1 MTFTKLI
8 LIRHGESQWNKLNK
22 FTGWE
27 DIDLSSQGKKEAKN
41 AARLLYLKKFTF
53 DLAYTSML
61 KRAIHTLWFIL
72 KDLNRSWIP
81 INKSWRLNERH
92 YGALQGLNKSDTIQ
106 EYGHEQVKQWRRSF
120 TTLPPQV
127 DISDRRFPGNDIR
140 YSNVKR
146 NQLPVSESLALTV
159 DRVIPYWQEIIFPA
173 LKKNKKII
181 IVAHGN
187 SLRALIK
194 YLDHIDN
201 NKILE
206 LEIPTGIPI
215 VYEFNEK
222 FKPIKYS
229 YLKNT
234 T

>member
-1 MTFTKLI
+1 
-8 LIRHGESQWNKLNK
+8 
-22 FTGWE
+22 
-27 DIDLSSQGKKEAKN
+27 
-41 AARLLYLKKFTF
+41 
-53 DLAYTSML
+53 
-61 KRAIHTLWFIL
+61 
-72 KDLNRSWIP
+72 

-92 YGALQGLNKSDTIQ
+92 YGALQGLNKLDTIQ
-106 EYGHEQVKQWRRSF
+106 KYGLEQVKQWRRSF
-120 TTLPPQV
+120 TTMPPKV
-127 DISDRRFPGNDIR
+127 DTLDKRFPGNDIR
-140 YSNVKR
+140 YSDIKL
-146 NQLPVSESLALTV
+146 NQLPVSESLELTV
-159 DRVIPYWQEIIFPA
+159 DRVIPYWKESIFPS

-194 YLDHIDN
+194 YLDNIDN

-215 VYEFNEK
+215 VYEFNKE

-234 T
+234 S

>member
-8 LIRHGESQWNKLNK
+8 LLRHGESQWNKLNR

-27 DIDLSSQGKKEAKN
+27 DVDLSSQGKKEAKN
-41 AARLLYLKKFTF
+41 AAKLLLLKGFTF

-81 INKSWRLNERH
+81 INKSWYLNERH

-106 EYGHEQVKQWRRSF
+106 QYGQEQVKKWRRSF
-120 TTLPPQV
+120 TTIPPK
-127 DISDRRFPGNDIR
+127 INTLDRRFPGNDIR
-140 YSNVKR
+140 YSHVKI
-146 NQLPVSESLALTV
+146 NQLPVSESLELTV
-159 DRVIPYWQEIIFPA
+159 NRVIPYWKEIIFPS

-194 YLDHIDN
+194 YLDNIDN

-206 LEIPTGIPI
+206 LEIPTGVPI
-215 VYEFNEK
+215 IYEFNEK
-222 FKPIKYS
+222 FEPIKYS

>member
-1 MTFTKLI
+1 MIFTKLI

-27 DIDLSSQGKKEAKN
+27 DIDLSSQGEKEAKN
-41 AARLLYLKKFTF
+41 AARLLSLKEFTF

-92 YGALQGLNKSDTIQ
+92 YGALQGLNKLDTIQ
-106 EYGHEQVKQWRRSF
+106 KYGQEQVKQWRRSF
-120 TTLPPQV
+120 TTMPPKV
-127 DISDRRFPGNDIR
+127 NTSDRRFPGNDTR
-140 YSNVKR
+140 YSNVKL
-146 NQLPVSESLALTV
+146 NQLPVSESLELTV
-159 DRVIPYWQEIIFPA
+159 NRVIPYWQKTIFPS

-194 YLDHIDN
+194 YLDNIDN

-222 FKPIKYS
+222 FEPIKYS

-234 T
+234 A